1 MGAIVPRP
9 RLVGQ
14 PLLNCAMN
22 FPGVPSHRNETM
34 KRCILCLAA
43 LSLAACGASGPLYL
57 PGHQKAKS
65 SVLRK
70 EQNKTGPSSPAPAPA
85 APATSPA
92 DAPAPAPQQQPQ
104 PGTPD
109 AGAAPKP
116 ADSTPPSN
124 SDSTPPPQP

>member
-1 MGAIVPRP
+1 
-9 RLVGQ
+9 
-14 PLLNCAMN
+14 MN

-85 APATSPA
+85 TSPA
-92 DAPAPAPQQQPQ
+92 DAPAPAPP
-104 PGTPD
+104 P
-109 AGAAPKP
+109 AAPKP
-116 ADSTPPSN
+116 AAASSPAIPAPN

>member
-1 MGAIVPRP
+1 
-9 RLVGQ
+9 
-14 PLLNCAMN
+14 MN

-57 PGHQKAKS
+57 PGHQKPHS
-65 SVLRK
+65 NVLRK
-70 EQNKTGPSSPAPAPA
+70 QQDKTGPSSPASAPA
-85 APATSPA
+85 ASPA
-92 DAPAPAPQQQPQ
+92 DAPASAPPQQPQ
-104 PGTPD
+104 SGAPD

-116 ADSTPPSN
+116 AVPGPAPN